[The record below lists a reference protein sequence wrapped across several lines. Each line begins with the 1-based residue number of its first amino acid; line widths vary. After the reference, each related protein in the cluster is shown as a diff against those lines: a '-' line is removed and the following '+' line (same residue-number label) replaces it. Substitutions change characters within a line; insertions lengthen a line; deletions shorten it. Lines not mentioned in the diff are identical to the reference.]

1 MKKTQ
6 ATPRVR
12 TLVAFG
18 ALGFAVQQV
27 VSMGLG
33 VLGIV
38 HSHYEIELGPHL
50 QGWPAPP
57 DRLDRVWMNWVG
69 RALFPMPDPG
79 TGDNGDRGSSSGLRE
94 DDRAQQLPFVVQ
106 ERGMSYIVW
115 RAPRGRVLGRPLGE
129 QWAVVGPIEPAFLD
143 LFREFN
149 AR

>member
-1 MKKTQ
+1 MKQTQ

-50 QGWPAPP
+50 RGWPAPP
-57 DRLDRVWMNWVG
+57 GSARPSVDELGWAGAISDAGSRHG
-69 RALFPMPDPG
+69 RQ
-79 TGDNGDRGSSSGLRE
+79 R
-94 DDRAQQLPFVVQ
+94 
-106 ERGMSYIVW
+106 
-115 RAPRGRVLGRPLGE
+115 
-129 QWAVVGPIEPAFLD
+129 
-143 LFREFN
+143 
-149 AR
+149 